1 MQRARSGS
9 RRIVVTGVGC
19 VSPLG
24 RDFASTWAAAIA
36 GVSGV
41 RPLTRFDTS
50 DLPTRFAAEC
60 DADVAPQGLAAKE
73 VRRLDRSAL
82 LVLAAAE
89 EAIADAALEGG
100 VDRDRIGV
108 VIGTAIGGIGT
119 LLGSYDAMLE
129 RGARRVSPFTVPMTL
144 PNMPA
149 GYVSMQHGLRG
160 PILCPVGACAS
171 GAQALGAAARLIERG
186 DADVVV
192 AGGTE
197 AAVHPLVIAAFAA
210 MRALSTR
217 NEEPTRA
224 SRPFDLERDGFVMGE
239 GAGVV
244 VLEAA
249 EHAAARGAR
258 ARAEWL
264 GYGEAADASHPASP
278 AEDAG
283 GARLAMERALADA
296 GLAPEEVDA
305 VNAHATST
313 PAGDRS
319 EAMAIR
325 SVFGAHAERLPVS
338 ATKSVT
344 GHLLG
349 AAGAVEAILCVAAL
363 EQGLLPPTINL
374 DRPDPECALDHVAP
388 KAREQALRAV
398 LSNAFGFG
406 GVSAS
411 LLLGR
416 AERE

>member
-1 MQRARSGS
+1 
-9 RRIVVTGVGC
+9 

-24 RDFASTWAAAIA
+24 RDVASTWAAATD
-36 GVSGV
+36 GRSGV
-41 RPLTRFDTS
+41 RPLARFDTR

-60 DADVAPQGLAAKE
+60 EPDLAPAGLAAKE
-73 VRRLDRSAL
+73 VRRLDRSAR
-82 LVLAAAE
+82 LVLVAAE
-89 EAIADAALEGG
+89 EAIADARFDG
-100 VDRDRIGV
+100 VDRDRVGV

-217 NEEPTRA
+217 NEEPDRA
-224 SRPFDLERDGFVMGE
+224 SRPFDLERDGFVLGE

-258 ARAEWL
+258 VRAEWL

-283 GARLAMERALADA
+283 GARLAMTRALADA

-305 VNAHATST
+305 INAHATST

-325 SVFGAHAERLPVS
+325 GVFGGHADRLPVS
-338 ATKSVT
+338 ATKSAT

-349 AAGAVEAILCVAAL
+349 AAGAVEAILCVLAL
-363 EQGLLPPTINL
+363 ETGLVPPTINL
-374 DRPDPECALDHVAP
+374 DRPDPDCALDHVVP
-388 KAREQALRAV
+388 KARECAPRTV

-416 AERE
+416 PSQEGG

>member
-1 MQRARSGS
+1 M
-9 RRIVVTGVGC
+9 GC

-24 RDFASTWAAAIA
+24 RGAVSTWTAVAA

-41 RPLTRFDTS
+41 RAITRFDTS
-50 DLPTRFAAEC
+50 DLPTHIAAEC
-60 DADVAPQGLAAKE
+60 AAELAPEGVSPKE
-73 VRRLDRSAL
+73 VRRLDRSAR
-82 LVLAAAE
+82 LVLVACE
-89 EAIADAALEGG
+89 EAIADVGFETI
-100 VDRDRIGV
+100 DRDRAGV

-119 LLGSYDAMLE
+119 LLDSYHAMLE
-129 RGARRVSPFTVPMTL
+129 RGARRVPPFTVPMTL

-149 GYVSMQHGLRG
+149 GYVSMQHRLRG

-171 GAQALGAAARLIERG
+171 GAQAIGAAARLIERG
-186 DADVVV
+186 DADLVL

-217 NEEPTRA
+217 NAEPARA
-224 SRPFDLERDGFVMGE
+224 SRPFDLDRDGFVLGE

-244 VLEAA
+244 VLESA
-249 EHAAARGAR
+249 EHADARGAR
-258 ARAEWL
+258 VRAEIL

-296 GLAPEEVDA
+296 GLAPEQVDA

-325 SVFGAHAERLPVS
+325 SVFGPHAEGLPVS

-349 AAGAVEAILCVAAL
+349 AAGAVEAILCVQSL
-363 EQGLLPPTINL
+363 EAGLLPPTINL
-374 DRPDPECALDHVAP
+374 DRPDPECALDHVGP
-388 KAREQALRAV
+388 KARERALRVV

-406 GVSAS
+406 GVSTS
-411 LLLGR
+411 LLLGPP
-416 AERE
+416 A

>member
-1 MQRARSGS
+1 MRARPEG
-9 RRIVVTGVGC
+9 RRVVVTGMGC
-19 VSPLG
+19 VTPLG
-24 RDFASTWAAAIA
+24 RDVASTWAAAVA
-36 GVSGV
+36 GRSGV
-41 RPLTRFDTS
+41 RPVTRFDTS

-60 DADVAPQGLAAKE
+60 EAEIAPHGLPAKE
-73 VRRLDRSAL
+73 VRRLDRAAR
-82 LVLAAAE
+82 LVLLAAE
-89 EAIADAALEGG
+89 EAIADAGLESG
-100 VDRDRIGV
+100 VDRDRVGV

-119 LLGSYDAMLE
+119 LLSSYDAMLE

-149 GYVSMQHGLRG
+149 GYVSMQHRLRG

-197 AAVHPLVIAAFAA
+197 AAIHPLVIAAFAA

-217 NEEPTRA
+217 NDEPARA
-224 SRPFDLERDGFVMGE
+224 SRPFDRDRDGFVLGE

-249 EHAAARGAR
+249 EHADARGAR
-258 ARAEWL
+258 WRAEWL

-278 AEDAG
+278 AEDAA

-296 GLAPEEVDA
+296 GLVPERVDA
-305 VNAHATST
+305 INAHATST
-313 PAGDRS
+313 PAGDRC

-325 SVFGAHAERLPVS
+325 SVFGAHSDVVAVS

-349 AAGAVEAILCVAAL
+349 AAGAVEAILCVCAL
-363 EQGLLPPTINL
+363 ESGLLPPTINL
-374 DRPDPECALDHVAP
+374 DHPDPECALDHVTP
-388 KAREQALRAV
+388 KARECQLHAV

-416 AERE
+416 AS

>member
-1 MQRARSGS
+1 MQRARSG
-9 RRIVVTGVGC
+9 RRRVVVTGMGC

-24 RDFASTWAAAIA
+24 RDAASTWSAAAA
-36 GVSGV
+36 GASGV
-41 RPLTRFDTS
+41 RPVERFDAS

-60 DADVAPQGLAAKE
+60 EAEIAPQGLAARE
-73 VRRLDRSAL
+73 VRRLDRSAR

-89 EAIADAALEGG
+89 EALADAGLEDG
-100 VDRDRIGV
+100 VDRDRVGV

-119 LLGSYDAMLE
+119 LLGSYDAMLA

-149 GYVSMQHGLRG
+149 GYVSMQHRLRG

-171 GAQALGAAARLIERG
+171 GAQALGAAVRLIERG

-217 NEEPTRA
+217 NDEPARA
-224 SRPFDLERDGFVMGE
+224 SRPFDVERDGFVIGE
-239 GAGVV
+239 GAGVL
-244 VLEAA
+244 VLESA
-249 EHAAARGAR
+249 EHAEARGVR
-258 ARAEWL
+258 ARAAWL

-283 GARLAMERALADA
+283 GARLAMQRALADA
-296 GLAPEEVDA
+296 GLAPEQVDA
-305 VNAHATST
+305 INAHATST
-313 PAGDRS
+313 PAGDRA
-319 EAMAIR
+319 EAQAIR
-325 SVFGAHAERLPVS
+325 TVFGGHAERLPVS
-338 ATKSVT
+338 ATKSAT

-363 EQGLLPPTINL
+363 ESGLLPPTINL
-374 DRPDPECALDHVAP
+374 DRLDPECVLDHVAP
-388 KAREQALRAV
+388 KAREQELRAV

-416 AERE
+416 AE

>member
-1 MQRARSGS
+1 MRARSG
-9 RRIVVTGVGC
+9 RRRVVVTGVGC

-24 RDFASTWAAAIA
+24 RDAAATWAAVAA
-36 GVSGV
+36 GASGV
-41 RPLTRFDTS
+41 RTLTRFDTS
-50 DLPTRFAAEC
+50 ELPTRFAAEC
-60 DADVAPQGLAAKE
+60 APALAPAGLSSKE
-73 VRRLDRSAL
+73 VRRLDRSAS
-82 LVLAAAE
+82 LVLVATE
-89 EAIADAALEGG
+89 EAIADAGLGAGI
-100 VDRDRIGV
+100 DRDRVGV

-217 NEEPTRA
+217 NDEPARA
-224 SRPFDLERDGFVMGE
+224 SRPFDLERDGFVLGE

-258 ARAEWL
+258 VRAEWL

-283 GARLAMERALADA
+283 GARLAMTRALADA

-305 VNAHATST
+305 INAHATST
-313 PAGDRS
+313 PAGDRA
-319 EAMAIR
+319 EVQAIR
-325 SVFGAHAERLPVS
+325 SVFGARAEHLPVS

-349 AAGAVEAILCVAAL
+349 AAGAVEAILCVLAL
-363 EQGLLPPTINL
+363 EDGLLPPTINL
-374 DRPDPECALDHVAP
+374 DRTDPDCALDHVTP
-388 KAREQALRAV
+388 KAREKALRAV

-416 AERE
+416 PGSGH

>member
-1 MQRARSGS
+1 
-9 RRIVVTGVGC
+9 

-24 RDFASTWAAAIA
+24 RDAASTWAAATA

-41 RPLTRFDTS
+41 RPLARFDAS
-50 DLPTRFAAEC
+50 QLPTRFAAVC
-60 DADVAPQGLAAKE
+60 DPELAPEGLPPKE
-73 VRRLDRSAL
+73 VRRIDRSAR
-82 LVLAAAE
+82 LVLVAAE
-89 EAIADAALEGG
+89 EAVADAAFDTG
-100 VDRDRIGV
+100 VDRDRVGV

-186 DADVVV
+186 DADLVV

-217 NEEPTRA
+217 NDEPARA
-224 SRPFDLERDGFVMGE
+224 SRPFDLDRDGFVLGE

-244 VLEAA
+244 ILESA
-249 EHAAARGAR
+249 EHAVARGAR
-258 ARAEWL
+258 ARAEVL

-283 GARLAMERALADA
+283 GARRAMERALADA
-296 GLAPEEVDA
+296 GLAPEQVDA
-305 VNAHATST
+305 INAHATST

-319 EAMAIR
+319 EALAIR
-325 SVFGAHAERLPVS
+325 TVFGAHADALPVS

-349 AAGAVEAILCVAAL
+349 AAGAVEAILCVLAL
-363 EQGLLPPTINL
+363 ETGLLPPTINL
-374 DRPDPECALDHVAP
+374 DHLDPECALDHVTP
-388 KAREQALRAV
+388 KARERELRAV

-416 AERE
+416 PT

>member
-1 MQRARSGS
+1 
-9 RRIVVTGVGC
+9 

-24 RDFASTWAAAIA
+24 RDAASTWAAAAA

-50 DLPTRFAAEC
+50 ELPTRFAAEC
-60 DADVAPQGLAAKE
+60 NPDLAPQGLPAKE
-73 VRRLDRSAL
+73 VRRLDRSAR
-82 LVLAAAE
+82 LVLVAAE
-89 EAIADAALEGG
+89 EAIADAGLGLG
-100 VDRDRIGV
+100 VDRDRVGV

-119 LLGSYDAMLE
+119 LLDSYDAMLA

-149 GYVSMQHGLRG
+149 GYVSMQHRLRG

-186 DADVVV
+186 DADMVV

-217 NEEPTRA
+217 NDEPARA
-224 SRPFDLERDGFVMGE
+224 SRPFDLDRDGFVLGE

-296 GLAPEEVDA
+296 GLAAEQVDA
-305 VNAHATST
+305 INAHATST

-319 EAMAIR
+319 EAMAILK
-325 SVFGAHAERLPVS
+325 VFGAHAHALPVS

-349 AAGAVEAILCVAAL
+349 AAGAVEAILCVLAL
-363 EQGLLPPTINL
+363 EAQQLPPTINL
-374 DRPDPECALDHVAP
+374 ERPDPECALDHVTP
-388 KAREQALRAV
+388 KSRECELRAV

-416 AERE
+416 SI

>member
-1 MQRARSGS
+1 
-9 RRIVVTGVGC
+9 

-24 RDFASTWAAAIA
+24 RDAASTWAAAAA

-41 RPLTRFDTS
+41 RPLASFDTS
-50 DLPTRFAAEC
+50 DLPTRFAAQCGPEL
-60 DADVAPQGLAAKE
+60 APQGLSLKE
-73 VRRLDRSAL
+73 VRRLDRSAR
-82 LVLAAAE
+82 LVLVAAE
-89 EAIADAALEGG
+89 EAIADAGFDAK

-108 VIGTAIGGIGT
+108 VIGTAIGGIIT
-119 LLGSYDAMLE
+119 LLNSYDAMLE

-160 PILCPVGACAS
+160 PIGCPVGACAS

-186 DADVVV
+186 DAEMVV

-217 NEEPTRA
+217 NDEPGRA
-224 SRPFDLERDGFVMGE
+224 SRPFDLDRDGFVLGE

-249 EHAAARGAR
+249 EHAEARGAR
-258 ARAEWL
+258 VRAEWL

-296 GLAPEEVDA
+296 GLAPEQVDA
-305 VNAHATST
+305 INAHATST

-319 EAMAIR
+319 ETMAIR
-325 SVFGAHAERLPVS
+325 SVFGAHADRLPVS

-349 AAGAVEAILCVAAL
+349 AAGAVEAILCVQAL
-363 EQGLLPPTINL
+363 EAGLLPPTINL
-374 DRPDPECALDHVAP
+374 DRADPECALDHVAP
-388 KAREQALRAV
+388 KARECELRAV

-416 AERE
+416 PL

>member
-1 MQRARSGS
+1 MRARPEG
-9 RRIVVTGVGC
+9 RRVVVTGMGC
-19 VSPLG
+19 VTPLG
-24 RDFASTWAAAIA
+24 RDVASTWAAAVA
-36 GVSGV
+36 GRSGV
-41 RPLTRFDTS
+41 RPVTRFDTS

-60 DADVAPQGLAAKE
+60 EAEIAPHGLPAKE
-73 VRRLDRSAL
+73 VRRLDRAAR
-82 LVLAAAE
+82 LVLLAAE
-89 EAIADAALEGG
+89 EAIADAGLESG
-100 VDRDRIGV
+100 VDRDRVGV

-119 LLGSYDAMLE
+119 LLGSYDAMLA

-149 GYVSMQHGLRG
+149 GYVSMQHRLRG

-197 AAVHPLVIAAFAA
+197 AAIHPLVIAAFAA

-217 NEEPTRA
+217 NDEPARA
-224 SRPFDLERDGFVMGE
+224 SRPFDRDRDGFVLGE

-249 EHAAARGAR
+249 EHADARGAR
-258 ARAEWL
+258 RRAEWL

-278 AEDAG
+278 AEDAA

-296 GLAPEEVDA
+296 GLAPERVDA
-305 VNAHATST
+305 INAHATST

-325 SVFGAHAERLPVS
+325 SVFGAHSDVVAVS

-349 AAGAVEAILCVAAL
+349 AAGAVEAILCVCAL
-363 EQGLLPPTINL
+363 ESGLLPPTINL
-374 DRPDPECALDHVAP
+374 DHPDPECALDHVTP
-388 KAREQALRAV
+388 KARECQLHAV

-416 AERE
+416 AS

>member
-1 MQRARSGS
+1 
-9 RRIVVTGVGC
+9 

-24 RDFASTWAAAIA
+24 RDAASTWAAATA

-41 RPLTRFDTS
+41 RPLTRFDAS
-50 DLPTRFAAEC
+50 QLPTRFAAVC
-60 DADVAPQGLAAKE
+60 DPELAPEGLPPKE
-73 VRRLDRSAL
+73 VRRIDRSAR
-82 LVLAAAE
+82 LVLVAAE
-89 EAIADAALEGG
+89 EAVADAAFDTG
-100 VDRDRIGV
+100 VDRDRVGV

-186 DADVVV
+186 DADLVV

-217 NEEPTRA
+217 NDEPARA
-224 SRPFDLERDGFVMGE
+224 SRPFDLDRDGFVLGE

-244 VLEAA
+244 ILESA
-249 EHAAARGAR
+249 EHAVARGAR
-258 ARAEWL
+258 ARAEVL

-283 GARLAMERALADA
+283 GARRAMERALADA
-296 GLAPEEVDA
+296 GLAPEQVDA

-319 EAMAIR
+319 EALAIR
-325 SVFGAHAERLPVS
+325 TVFGAHADALPVS

-349 AAGAVEAILCVAAL
+349 AAGAVEAILCVLAL
-363 EQGLLPPTINL
+363 ETGLLPPTINL
-374 DRPDPECALDHVAP
+374 DHLDPECALDHVTP
-388 KAREQALRAV
+388 KARERELRAV

-416 AERE
+416 PT